1 VSISDVGGAAL
12 DFNCSD
18 FGMRCFAE
26 ILGGWGNGANSITR
40 TKIKNKMGRN
50 TKKMSMVK
58 YRPSFKSVAAVLYA
72 CLKMSFKS
80 PHNPLPGGSTFA
92 GLWI

>member
-1 VSISDVGGAAL
+1 
-12 DFNCSD
+12 
-18 FGMRCFAE
+18 M
-26 ILGGWGNGANSITR
+26 
-40 TKIKNKMGRN
+40 KNKTGRN
-50 TKKMSMVK
+50 TNKMSMVK

-80 PHNPLPGGSTFA
+80 PHKPRPGGSTFA